1 MIKKN
6 ALITGITG
14 QDGAWLAKFLIK
26 KGYKVHGMIRRSSSI
41 NTKRIDDIFQEL
53 FTKNKNLYLYYGDLT
68 DTSSIQNII
77 IKSKPDEIY
86 NLGAQSHVKV
96 SYETPEYTT
105 DVNGMGTLRILESI
119 RNLNL
124 GKKVKFYQ
132 ASSSEMFGSTKPPQS
147 EKSLFAPQSPYAAS
161 KVFAHNLTK
170 IYRDAYGVFACNGIL
185 FNHESPVR
193 GETFVT
199 RKITRGT
206 SRICLGLQD
215 KIYLGNLDAKRDWG
229 HAKDYV
235 RMMWMILQAEQPED
249 WVIATGESTTVRDF
263 VCMAFRYLGVE
274 LKFIGKGVDEKG
286 VVVSCSNNKYQ
297 IDVGKE
303 VVAVDP
309 NYFRPT
315 EVDLL
320 IGDASKANK
329 KLGWVPE
336 YNLQELVSEMMDS
349 DVKLMK
355 KEQFLKE
362 SGYTIKN
369 YYE

>member
-41 NTKRIDDIFQEL
+41 NTKRIDDIFQEP

-147 EKSLFAPQSPYAAS
+147 EKSLFAPQSPYAAGKLYS
-161 KVFAHNLTK
+161 YWITK
-170 IYRDAYGVFACNGIL
+170 IYRDAYNIYASNGIL
-185 FNHESPVR
+185 FNHESKFR
-193 GETFVT
+193 GDTFVT
-199 RKITRGT
+199 KKICK
-206 SRICLGLQD
+206 SVA
-215 KIYLGNLDAKRDWG
+215 KISKNKQQKIILGNLYAKRDWG
-229 HAKDYV
+229 DARDYV
-235 RMMWMILQAEQPED
+235 EGVWRILQYKKPD
-249 WVIATGESTTVRDF
+249 DF
-263 VCMAFRYLGVE
+263 VLSTGKSFSVKEFVEIAFKYVGIKVIW
-274 LKFIGKGVDEKG
+274 KGKGL
-286 VVVSCSNNKYQ
+286 
-297 IDVGKE
+297 KE
-303 VVAVDP
+303 VGINSKTKKVIVSISEL
-309 NYFRPT
+309 YFRPT
-315 EVDLL
+315 EVDFLR
-320 IGDASKANK
+320 GNSNKARRELKWKNK
-329 KLGWVPE
+329 I
-336 YNLQELVSEMMDS
+336 NLKKMIADMIDSELNN
-349 DVKLMK
+349 L
-355 KEQFLKE
+355 
-362 SGYTIKN
+362 
-369 YYE
+369 